1 MELSM
6 NAKIYKF
13 PEFKKTI
20 GYKISLYNDNE
31 IFITV
36 TVMNTFSNLQNK
48 ITEKTLS
55 TLDPVL
61 VIDALVKART
71 SDLFSQNY
79 KKIISNILKQIESVE
94 LRG

>member
-13 PEFKKTI
+13 PEFKKNI
-20 GYKISLYNDNE
+20 GYKISLYNDIE

-36 TVMNTFSNLQNK
+36 TVLNIFSNIQNK
-48 ITEKTLS
+48 ITENTLS
-55 TLDPVL
+55 TLDPVI
-61 VIDALVKART
+61 VIDALERART

-79 KKIISNILKQIESVE
+79 KKVIYNILKQIESVE